1 MSSRRTMNRL
11 YYFTTEDES
20 ILAESFPRIEE
31 TVFAVTYKVKGTDD
45 VFVTTSETREAME
58 RHDIAHNILA
68 EEDAGRISLYH
79 SALSKE
85 ELNDFEDALKALT
98 LAHKA
103 IAMACVGVNGEGNLG
118 FDLSEGTHQFTYFTA
133 PAGHTFIW
141 RLFFSRDEAF
151 NFMAKLTMNDKRALE
166 WVDSIP
172 LDNVGDLKGYH

>member
-1 MSSRRTMNRL
+1 MSSRRTMHRL

-20 ILAESFPRIEE
+20 ILAENFPRIEE

-68 EEDAGRISLYH
+68 EEDAGRISLFH
-79 SALSKE
+79 TALSKE

-141 RLFFSRDEAF
+141 RLFFTRDEAF

-166 WVDSIP
+166 WVESIP

>member
-1 MSSRRTMNRL
+1 MNRL

-68 EEDAGRISLYH
+68 EEDAGRISLFH

-103 IAMACVGVNGEGNLG
+103 IAMACVGVNGESNLG

-166 WVDSIP
+166 WVESIP
-172 LDNVGDLKGYH
+172 LGSSGDLKAYH